1 MQARFMKGTDKS
13 TLGKDSSVPLTDPDL
28 GYPKVMHL
36 ESVNGASILKIIS

>member
-1 MQARFMKGTDKS
+1 MKGTDKS

-28 GYPKVMHL
+28 GYPKAMHL